1 MTVRE
6 FIHAHPEEPLDLT
19 APEGRMLLEA
29 KQIQKLLEG
38 RAVIAVPGDLRK
50 ASYIQAEE
58 LLERT
63 VCSAYRTHGLWHIA
77 SSYDPMERE
86 ISPHHSGMMKRRCL

>member
-6 FIHAHPEEPLDLT
+6 FIHAHPGEALDLT
-19 APEGRMLLEA
+19 TPEGRVLLEP
-29 KQIQKLLEG
+29 KQVCDLFRG
-38 RAVIAVPGDLRK
+38 RAVITVPGDLRK

-63 VCSAYRTHGLWHIA
+63 VCSAYRTHGLWRIA
-77 SSYDPMERE
+77 SSYDPLERE
-86 ISPHHSGMMKRRCL
+86 ISPHHPKMMKRRCL